1 MSFLQSRAA
10 SAAFNPAV
18 IESVLQTLSYIAMS
32 RFALI
37 YNALRVGPCN
47 PPDVQRAITQALAD
61 ISSDRKTQHHVV
73 DETLWKVLHMSAKV
87 AAQHDTAVQDRV
99 DKTTA
104 AVLSALYPH
113 KPMMTREG
121 RDSLLYRCVRETAH
135 VFGPETLAVIAS
147 RYDQCFREKEL
158 LDTEAVA
165 LFEERYHHNV
175 LDGYTARTC
184 RPPPYS
190 ANV

>member
-1 MSFLQSRAA
+1 MSVFPVRAA
-10 SAAFNPAV
+10 TAAFNPAA
-18 IESVLQTLSYIAMS
+18 IDSALQKLSHIAMS
-32 RFALI
+32 QFAVI
-37 YNALRVGPCN
+37 DSALRVGKRLSL
-47 PPDVQRAITQALAD
+47 DVQRDLTQALAD
-61 ISSDRKTQHHVV
+61 ISSDPKTQHHVV
-73 DETLWKVLHMSAKV
+73 DETLWKVLHMAATV
-87 AAQHDTAVQDRV
+87 AAHHDAAVQDRV

-104 AVLSALYPH
+104 AVLLGLYPH

-121 RDSLLYRCVRETAH
+121 RDSLLYRCVRETTH

-147 RYDQCFREKEL
+147 RYDQCFKENEL
-158 LDTEAVA
+158 LDTEAIA
-165 LFEERYHHNV
+165 LFERRYHHNV